1 MRYLAPAPGLLR
13 ATFALLMGAIAA
25 PGEAR
30 GEPSVDGGYSL
41 APVPGSR
48 LVPVFLAADD
58 ESRQFVGWFDRA
70 RGEDCSFAVSGDGV
84 MRCLPTDRVQAR
96 HFADASCKQ
105 RIAIAPSCSVPR
117 YLVESE
123 PSACTADVRHHVRE
137 LGARLHPPTV
147 YASEVNGACTRVP
160 IDPTM
165 MYVRVGPEVRP
176 DSFVAARYAMG
187 RPKLFLKA
195 EYPAGG
201 PKAAPSDSAGGPK
214 AAPSDSAGGPKAAP
228 SNSNIEGR

>member
-1 MRYLAPAPGLLR
+1 MRYLAPAPGLLLV
-13 ATFALLMGAIAA
+13 TLALLTGAVAA

-30 GEPSVDGGYSL
+30 GEPSVDAGYSL

-48 LVPVFLAADD
+48 LVPVFLAAED

-70 RGEDCSFAVSGDGV
+70 RGENCSFAVSGDGV
-84 MRCLPTDRVQAR
+84 MRCLPTDGVQAR

-117 YLVESE
+117 YALESE
-123 PSACTADVRHHVRE
+123 PTACAADVRHHVRE
-137 LGARLHPPTV
+137 LGARLRPLAV
-147 YASEVNGACTRVP
+147 YSSEANGACTRVP

-176 DSFVAARYAMG
+176 DSFVAARYATG
-187 RPKLFLKA
+187 RPQLFLKT
-195 EYPAGG
+195 EYAAGG
-201 PKAAPSDSAGGPK
+201 PNAAPSKSAGGPK
-214 AAPSDSAGGPKAAP
+214 DAP
-228 SNSNIEGR
+228 SNSNSNSGGP